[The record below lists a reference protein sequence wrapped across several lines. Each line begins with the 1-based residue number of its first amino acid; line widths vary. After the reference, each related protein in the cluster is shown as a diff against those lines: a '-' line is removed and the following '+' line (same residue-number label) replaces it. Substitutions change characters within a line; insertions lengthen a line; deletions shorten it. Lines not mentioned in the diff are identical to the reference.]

1 MLLRK
6 TPMTFAAL
14 AAEAGTVCR
23 LDQISRAPGELG
35 EARGG
40 FIMRKIFQR
49 VAFVSLL
56 PGTTQRALVRSW
68 DDMDF
73 NSRQARIPTTKAG
86 QSHLLPLPNAAVEIL
101 KALPRSSEYVFP
113 GTAASGH
120 LTEPA
125 KVWQRIRKRAYVR
138 DARIHDLRRTL
149 GWRLKGIAFR

>member
-1 MLLRK
+1 
-6 TPMTFAAL
+6 
-14 AAEAGTVCR
+14 
-23 LDQISRAPGELG
+23 
-35 EARGG
+35 
-40 FIMRKIFQR
+40 
-49 VAFVSLL
+49 
-56 PGTTQRALVRSW
+56 
-68 DDMDF
+68 MDF